1 MKNTIKQIVLLLLAL
16 NLSMILVDG
25 DILDLNFPTSKDNQ
39 RLLTNDPFHT
49 EGIHSVTSDEIY
61 YIDQSKDNQCCYNF
75 KVKTRLVLN
84 SAIDKTYYLSSI
96 WQPPKFS

>member
-1 MKNTIKQIVLLLLAL
+1 MRNTIKQIVLLLLAL

-25 DILDLNFPTSKDNQ
+25 DILDFNFSTSKDNQ

-49 EGIHSVTSDEIY
+49 EGIHSVTSDESY
-61 YIDQSKDNQCCYNF
+61 YIDQSKDDQCCNNF
-75 KVKTRLVLN
+75 KIKKSPILN
-84 SAIDKTYYLSSI
+84 SIINETSYLSAI